1 MEGRMKQGFA
11 STERENVARVFAL
24 LLGLGYVAA
33 GVIGF
38 TITGFT
44 GFVENT
50 DETFLGFFDLN
61 IFHNIV
67 HLTIGAGLIIASRM
81 SDVTIT
87 QGVLIGVGLFYLL
100 AAVLGFLNYLQI
112 ISINTSLSFDNFFHL
127 ASGGAALIFGLIAVR
142 QQEGSLRQTRGP
154 TDPGGPADG
163 PQPIEQR
170 RGQWDREETYREESY

>member
-1 MEGRMKQGFA
+1 MGGRMKQGSA
-11 STERENVARVFAL
+11 STERENFARVFAL

-38 TITGFT
+38 TTTGFT
-44 GFVENT
+44 GFVEDT
-50 DETFLGFFDLN
+50 DEAFLGFFDIN
-61 IFHNIV
+61 IFHNFV
-67 HLTIGAGLIIASRM
+67 HLAIGAGLLIASRAR
-81 SDVTIT
+81 DVTIT

-127 ASGGAALIFGLIAVR
+127 LSGGAALIAGLIAVR
-142 QQEGSLRQTRGP
+142 QQEGSLRDTRGP

-163 PQPIEQR
+163 RSLEER
-170 RGQWDREETYREESY
+170 RALWDKDETYREEAY